1 MTTAPLPDAHA
12 HPVHRAVA
20 GVVEGL
26 AEALGLPLWT
36 LGAAETGDVLREVFA
51 AKAQLDALMLQLVA
65 HGDAAGVDLPAQ
77 DAATSM
83 AAWLRVH
90 ARIAPGEGRRL
101 VRLARALEQHP
112 PTREALG
119 DGVIPVA
126 SAAVIIAAVDALPED
141 IPVPVREQG
150 ERTLVQEAKRFDTHE
165 VRRLAER
172 LELTVD
178 PDGAEAREAEHLARL
193 EAKAERDCYAT
204 IRHDTA
210 RGVTDITA
218 RVPLLTGVKLGRQL
232 EALLNPARPEAIPL
246 LNEKGIRIGAEERR
260 GLALVELIDRIP
272 MKALPA
278 AGGCDPT
285 VVLTLDLETLLG
297 GLKPVVLDTG
307 HRISPSLARRLAA
320 AHGVIPAVLGT
331 NSEVLDLGRKARL
344 ATKKQRLALC
354 VQQHGVCA
362 EEHCDTPITWGEAAH
377 ITAWKHGGPTNLANL
392 VIPCRKHHRMA
403 DHPDYHLTRLGPG
416 RIRITRRT
424 RT

>member
-1 MTTAPLPDAHA
+1 MTIRDLHTRHKPGSLSLQRATAGSRTAPAPVDSSADAWLEPTLADFISLATSLCDMPMGMISQLHADIGLHHPVISVVNGQGDLRNQWWRFPGQNGVARTIVDFALCQYAATRPRELTELTDLQA
-12 HPVHRAVA
+12 HPRFAVSA
-20 GVVEGL
+20 L
-26 AEALGLPLWT
+26 ANGNPRVRFY
-36 LGAAETGDVLREVFA
+36 AAVSLVSSNGDVLGTLCVMDTRPRMLSA
-51 AKAQLDALMLQLVA
+51 TQRDALL
-65 HGDAAGVDLPAQ
+65 
-77 DAATSM
+77 
-83 AAWLRVH
+83 
-90 ARIAPGEGRRL
+90 
-101 VRLARALEQHP
+101 
-112 PTREALG
+112 
-119 DGVIPVA
+119 
-126 SAAVIIAAVDALPED
+126 
-141 IPVPVREQG
+141 
-150 ERTLVQEAKRFDTHE
+150 
-165 VRRLAER
+165 
-172 LELTVD
+172 
-178 PDGAEAREAEHLARL
+178 
-193 EAKAERDCYAT
+193 
-204 IRHDTA
+204 
-210 RGVTDITA
+210 
-218 RVPLLTGVKLGRQL
+218 KLGRQL

-307 HRISPSLARRLAA
+307 HRISPGLARRLAA

-344 ATKKQRLALC
+344 ASKKQRLALC
-354 VQQHGVCA
+354 LQQHGVCA
-362 EEHCDTPITWGEAAH
+362 EEHCDTPITWGQAAH